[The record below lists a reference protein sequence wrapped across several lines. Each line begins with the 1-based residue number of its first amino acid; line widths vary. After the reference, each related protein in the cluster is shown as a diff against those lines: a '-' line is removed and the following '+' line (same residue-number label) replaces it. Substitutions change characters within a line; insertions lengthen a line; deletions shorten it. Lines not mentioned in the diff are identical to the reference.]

1 MPTRL
6 TADDA
11 RQSLNA
17 HVTAKGAEIRGKYGL
32 RIGWKELLQ
41 ILADKTCCRY
51 PCKIDFCAELLLPG
65 EFAHPEPNGERPE
78 DGFTIHV
85 HPFFMTQ
92 LDRMPYLVLYQL
104 VAVNYGEFASADDAE
119 TFGAG
124 ALGLSK
130 DEYYE
135 TLCEMA
141 DTINCCDQALPR
153 SMANASPGF
162 AQG

>member
-1 MPTRL
+1 MPARL
-6 TADDA
+6 TANDV
-11 RQSLNA
+11 RQPLNA
-17 HVTAKGAEIRGKYGL
+17 HVAAKGAEIRGKYGL

-41 ILADKTCCRY
+41 ILEDKTCCRY
-51 PCKIDFCAELLLPG
+51 PCKIEFGADSLLPG

-85 HPFFMTQ
+85 HPVFMTQ
-92 LDRMPYLVLYQL
+92 LDRIPYWVLYQL

-130 DEYYE
+130 DEYYK

-141 DTINCCDQALPR
+141 DTTGC
-153 SMANASPGF
+153 
-162 AQG
+162 